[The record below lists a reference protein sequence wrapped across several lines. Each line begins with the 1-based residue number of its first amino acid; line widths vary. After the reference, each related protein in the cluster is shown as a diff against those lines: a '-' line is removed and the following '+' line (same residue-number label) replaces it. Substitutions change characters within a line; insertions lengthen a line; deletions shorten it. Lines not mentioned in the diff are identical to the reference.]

1 MFSDDESADF
11 ISYIYP
17 ERVSEIS
24 DALNNFDIDNA
35 LSDFSPRELARNDIY
50 PTMIWNE
57 NEKDDLKD
65 ELVTAFNELRQ
76 FFSAMNDNHKG
87 IIVSIY

>member
-17 ERVSEIS
+17 ERVSE
-24 DALNNFDIDNA
+24 
-35 LSDFSPRELARNDIY
+35 
-50 PTMIWNE
+50 MIWNE
-57 NEKDDLKD
+57 NEKDDLKG

-76 FFSAMNDNHKG
+76 FLSVMNDNHKG
-87 IIVSIY
+87 IIVSIF